1 MNIALIAHDAKK
13 ELLVQFCLA
22 YSVILEKHTLCATAG
37 TGNLIVQKTGLTVQ
51 PFLPGAS
58 GGAQQIG
65 AMISCGEIDLLLF
78 FRNPISRQENDPDES
93 DILRLCDSHN
103 IPVATNIATAEALI
117 LALQRGDLDWRQ
129 GTNGAPADIAEL
141 LSDNLF

>member
-13 ELLVQFCLA
+13 ELLVQFCMA
-22 YSVILEKHTLCATAG
+22 YRAILEKHQICATAG
-37 TGNLIVQKTGLTVQ
+37 TGNLIVSQTGLKVQ
-51 PFLPGAS
+51 TCLPGAS
-58 GGAQQIG
+58 GGAEQIG
-65 AMISCGEIDLLLF
+65 AMISVGEIDLLIF
-78 FRNPISRQENDPDES
+78 FRNPISRKPNDPDES

-129 GTNGAPADIAEL
+129 ARSDINTL
-141 LSDNLF
+141 LGVDGGIYP

>member
-1 MNIALIAHDAKK
+1 MNIGLIAHDAKK

-22 YSVILEKHTLCATAG
+22 YSGILEEHTLCATAT
-37 TGNLIVQKTGLTVQ
+37 TGNLIIQKTGLTVQ
-51 PFLPGAS
+51 TFLPGA

-78 FRNPISRQENDPDES
+78 FRNPLSRKPNDPDES

-117 LALQRGDLDWRQ
+117 LALKRGDLDWRKSR
-129 GTNGAPADIAEL
+129 TENAFID
-141 LSDNLF
+141 LFGMEIN